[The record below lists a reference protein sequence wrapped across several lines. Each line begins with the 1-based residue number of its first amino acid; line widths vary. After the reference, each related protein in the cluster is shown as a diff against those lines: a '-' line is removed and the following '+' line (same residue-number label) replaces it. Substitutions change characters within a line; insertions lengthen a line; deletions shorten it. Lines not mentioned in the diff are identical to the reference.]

1 MEYRPLGRS
10 GLKVST
16 LCLGTMTFGDPDAT
30 SFMHGAGCDWETSH
44 AILDAALAAGVNFI
58 DTADVYGQDGLAE
71 RVVGAWFARSG
82 RRDEVVLATKFR
94 FRMGK
99 GPNGNGAS
107 RGRMVRC
114 VEDSLRRLQT
124 DRIDLYQIHAQDL
137 DVPEDETLRAFDD
150 LQRQGKILHF
160 GCSNYAAYRLVES
173 LYTSDR
179 LRLDKYVTLQ
189 AQYSLAVRDVER
201 ELVPLCRRHG
211 LGLLPWSPLEAGFL
225 TGKFRKDQPP
235 PPGSRLERW
244 KERLAQSDTPR
255 NWRTL
260 AELDAVAAETGA
272 SLAAVALRWL
282 VQKPAVTS
290 VIYGARTLAQQAE
303 CLQAAGLVLT
313 AGQME
318 RLDTASA
325 FELGYPY
332 EFLRRVQKGW

>member
-1 MEYRPLGRS
+1 MEYRPLGCS

-16 LCLGTMTFGDPDAT
+16 LGLGTMTFGDPDET
-30 SFMHGAGCDWETSH
+30 SFMHKAGCDWDTSY
-44 AILDAALAAGVNFI
+44 ALMDAALAAGVNFF

-71 RVVGAWFARSG
+71 RVVGSWFARSG
-82 RRDEVVLATKFR
+82 RRDDVVLATKFR

-107 RGRMVRC
+107 RARMVRC

-124 DRIDLYQIHAQDL
+124 DRIDLYQVHCQDL
-137 DVPEDETLRAFDD
+137 DVPEEETLRAFDD

-211 LGLLPWSPLEAGFL
+211 LGLLPWSPLGAGFL
-225 TGKFRKDQPP
+225 TGKIRKDQPP
-235 PPGSRLERW
+235 PAGSRLERW
-244 KERLAQSDTPR
+244 KERLAESDTPR
-255 NWRTL
+255 HWRTL
-260 AELDAVAAETGA
+260 DCLDAIAAETGA
-272 SLAAVALRWL
+272 PIAAIALRWL
-282 VQKPAVTS
+282 VQKPTVTS
-290 VIYGARTLAQQAE
+290 VIYGARTLAQQE
-303 CLQAAGLVLT
+303 QCLRADGLVLT
-313 AGQME
+313 AAQME
-318 RLDTASA
+318 RLDAASA